1 MAGHQL
7 CDLEVTDEAQE
18 RRPLDLERGG
28 SPTAVTGEVLEHVED
43 ELPLEGADGLVQRK
57 GEVLFHRRAATQMT
71 YHVLGGRIRQA
82 RQGVVPPGLGTPA
95 HPCQRGVIL
104 IVSRLHG
111 GVATWI

>member
-7 CDLEVTDEAQE
+7 CDLEVTDEAKE

-57 GEVLFHRRAATQMT
+57 RKVLFHRRAATQMT

-82 RQGVVPPGLGTPA
+82 R
-95 HPCQRGVIL
+95 
-104 IVSRLHG
+104 
-111 GVATWI
+111 